1 MKLVSAYANVT
12 LESALTKDQFKQAMT
27 HCPEATILKDENDKR
42 IFALEN
48 GANGCITGG
57 GVKFD
62 NMTSESKLYVSIM
75 DKDMPADL
83 TKRAAYLNDTYGR
96 IAYLV
101 KKTEDQMIAA
111 LAAIASEIETV
122 ASAIVVG

>member
-1 MKLVSAYANVT
+1 MKLVSQYANVT
-12 LESALTKDQFKQAMT
+12 VESALTKDQFKQALK
-27 HCPEATILKDENDKR
+27 HCPEATVLKDENDKR

-48 GANGCITGG
+48 KSAGCITGA
-57 GVKFD
+57 GVCFD
-62 NMTSESKLYVSIM
+62 NMTGEGKLFVSIV

-83 TKRAAYLNDTYGR
+83 TKRATSLNDTYGR
-96 IAYLV
+96 VAFLV
-101 KKTEDQMIAA
+101 KKTEDQIVAA